1 MILKN
6 IKSIKNR
13 YVLLIAFF
21 ILSQFKAFSQE
32 VEKVIIGTKYKI
44 ESKILN
50 QERTYIVNL
59 PDSYISESTQTYP
72 VIVLIDGGYYF
83 NLFTGIIGE
92 MANNEQ
98 VPEMI
103 IIGLSKVDRVK
114 DYTPTNSIISL
125 NGNKDENYL
134 KTSGA
139 SKLFLDFIEK
149 ELLVEIDNKYRTNS
163 FKIMVGQSFGGLLA
177 ATSYLSSRSLFGG
190 YIAIDPSFWWDNQYI
205 VKEIDKINIGQIE
218 NNYFYL
224 SSANKYENFS
234 GATHIFE
241 LNRNSHDTFYSKLM
255 SRGISYSK
263 IRIQY
268 LEEENHSTSPL
279 LSLYNG
285 LKFIYKDY
293 FLKDIQTKSI
303 DQIEAYYKKI
313 YGGKFLP
320 PESIINNIAYSHLQK
335 ENSRELAIQYFKFNV
350 ENYPD
355 SFNAYDGLG
364 EAYLMINDKNRALE
378 NYKKSL
384 RLNPKNEN
392 AKQMINELKKE

>member
-1 MILKN
+1 MK
-6 IKSIKNR
+6 KSIKKR
-13 YVLLIAFF
+13 YILLVAFLIF
-21 ILSQFKAFSQE
+21 FQLETFSQVGKE
-32 VEKVIIGTKYKI
+32 ITIGTKYKI

-50 QERTYIVNL
+50 TKRTYIVNL
-59 PDSYISESTQTYP
+59 PDSYNSEGTQTYP
-72 VIVLIDGGYYF
+72 VIVIIDGGYYF

-92 MANNEQ
+92 MSNNEQ

-103 IIGLSKVDRVK
+103 IIGLLKVDRVK

-163 FKIMVGQSFGGLLA
+163 FNVMVGQSFGGLLA
-177 ATSYLSSRSLFGG
+177 ATSYLSSRTLFGG

-205 VKEIDKINIGQIE
+205 VKEIDNINIKKIE

-255 SRGISYSK
+255 SKGISYSN

-303 DQIEAYYKKI
+303 DQIKAYYKKK

-320 PESIINNIAYSHLQK
+320 PESIINNIAYSHLRN
-335 ENSRELAIQYFKFNV
+335 EDSRELAIQFFKLNTL
-350 ENYPD
+350 NYPNSFTAFD
-355 SFNAYDGLG
+355 SLG
-364 EAYLMINDKNRALE
+364 EAYLLVNDKNKALE

-384 RLNPKNEN
+384 RLNPNSEN
-392 AKQMINELKKE
+392 AKQAIEKLKKE

>member
-6 IKSIKNR
+6 IKSINNR

-21 ILSQFKAFSQE
+21 ILSQFKAFCQE
-32 VEKVIIGTKYKI
+32 GEKVIIGTKYKI

-59 PDSYISESTQTYP
+59 PNSYTSESTQTYP

-103 IIGLSKVDRVK
+103 IIGLLKVDRVK

-134 KTSGA
+134 KTSGG
-139 SKLFLDFIEK
+139 SKMFLDFIEK
-149 ELLVEIDNKYRTNS
+149 ELLAEIDNKYRTNS

-177 ATSYLSSRSLFGG
+177 ATSYLSYPSLFGG

-205 VKEIDKINIGQIE
+205 VKEIHNINIGQIE

-320 PESIINNIAYSHLQK
+320 PESIINNIAYSYLQD
-335 ENSRELAIQYFKFNV
+335 EDSWGLAIQFFKFNIA
-350 ENYPD
+350 NYPL
-355 SFNAYDGLG
+355 SFNSYYGLG
-364 EAYLMINDKNRALE
+364 EAYLMINDKNKALE
-378 NYKKSL
+378 NYEKSL

-392 AKQMINELKKE
+392 AKQMIIKLKKE

>member
-149 ELLVEIDNKYRTNS
+149 ELLVEIENKYRTNS

-255 SRGISYSK
+255 NRGISYSK

-350 ENYPD
+350 ANYPD

>member
-13 YVLLIAFF
+13 YLTLIAFF
-21 ILSQFKAFSQE
+21 TFFQFQAFSQE
-32 VEKVIIGTKYKI
+32 VEKITIGTKYKI

-50 QERTYIVNL
+50 QKRTYIVNL
-59 PDSYISESTQTYP
+59 PDSYDSKQTYP
-72 VIVLIDGGYYF
+72 VIVIIDGGYYF

-92 MANNEQ
+92 MSNNAQ

-103 IIGLSKVDRVK
+103 IVGLSKIDRVK

-134 KTSGA
+134 KTSGK

-149 ELLVEIDNKYRTNS
+149 ELLVEIDKKYRTNS

-177 ATSYLSSRSLFGG
+177 ATSYLSSRSLFDG

-205 VKEIDKINIGQIE
+205 VKEIDNFNIE
-218 NNYFYL
+218 KTANNYFYL
-224 SSANKYENFS
+224 SSADKYENFS

-241 LNRNSHDTFYSKLM
+241 LNRNSHDSFYSKLM
-255 SRGISYSK
+255 SKGISYSK
-263 IRIQY
+263 IKIQY
-268 LEEENHSTSPL
+268 FEEENHNTSPL

-293 FLKDIQTKSI
+293 FIMDIQTKSI
-303 DQIEAYYKKI
+303 DQVKAYYKNK

-320 PESIINNIAYSHLQK
+320 PESIINNLAYRHLLD
-335 ENSRELAIQYFKFNV
+335 ENSRELAIQFFKLNTS
-350 ENYPD
+350 NYPY
-355 SFNAYDGLG
+355 SFNAFDSLG
-364 EAYLMINDKNRALE
+364 EAYLLLNNKNKALE
-378 NYKKSL
+378 NYEKSL
-384 RLNPKNEN
+384 RLNPNNRN
-392 AKQMINELKKE
+392 AKQMIDKLKKK

>member
-1 MILKN
+1 MILRN
-6 IKSIKNR
+6 IKSFKNR
-13 YVLLIAFF
+13 YAIIIAFF
-21 ILSQFKAFSQE
+21 ISLQFQVFGQE

-177 ATSYLSSRSLFGG
+177 ATSYLSSRALFDG

-205 VKEIDKINIGQIE
+205 VREVDHLNIEEIANY
-218 NNYFYL
+218 YFYL
-224 SSANKYENFS
+224 ASADKYENFS

-241 LNRNSHDTFYSKLM
+241 LNRNSHDSFYSKLM
-255 SRGISYSK
+255 SKGISYSK
-263 IRIQY
+263 IKIQY
-268 LEEENHSTSPL
+268 FEEENHNTSPL

-303 DQIEAYYKKI
+303 DQIKAYYKAI

-320 PESIINNIAYSHLQK
+320 PESIINNLAYRHLRN
-335 ENSRELAIQYFKFNV
+335 ENSRELAIQFFKLNAL
-350 ENYPD
+350 NYPN
-355 SFNAYDGLG
+355 SFNAFDSLG
-364 EAYLMINDKNRALE
+364 EAYLIINDKNKALE
-378 NYKKSL
+378 NYEKSL

-392 AKQMINELKKE
+392 AKQMIVKLKKE

>member
-21 ILSQFKAFSQE
+21 ILLQFKAFSQE

-224 SSANKYENFS
+224 SSADKYENFS

-241 LNRNSHDTFYSKLM
+241 LNRNSHDSFYSKLM

-268 LEEENHSTSPL
+268 FEEENHSTSPL

-320 PESIINNIAYSHLQK
+320 PESIINNIAYSHLQN

-350 ENYPD
+350 ANYPD

-364 EAYLMINDKNRALE
+364 DAYLLINDKNKALE
-378 NYKKSL
+378 NYEKSL
-384 RLNPKNEN
+384 RLNPNNEN
-392 AKQMINELKKE
+392 AKQMIDKLKKE

>member
-1 MILKN
+1 MILKKIN
-6 IKSIKNR
+6 QSKINTI
-13 YVLLIAFF
+13 LIAFF
-21 ILSQFKAFSQE
+21 ILLQFKAFSQE

-72 VIVLIDGGYYF
+72 VIVLIDGDYYF
-83 NLFTGIIGE
+83 NLCTGIIGE

-134 KTSGA
+134 KSSGA

-149 ELLVEIDNKYRTNS
+149 ELLVEIDDRYRTNS

-177 ATSYLSSRSLFGG
+177 ATSYLSSGSLFDG
-190 YIAIDPSFWWDNQYI
+190 YIAIDPSLWWDNQYI
-205 VKEIDKINIGQIE
+205 VKQIDNINVEKIE

-224 SSANKYENFS
+224 SSADKYENFS

-241 LNRNSHDTFYSKLM
+241 LNRNSHDSFYSKLM
-255 SRGISYSK
+255 SKGISYSK
-263 IRIQY
+263 IKIQY
-268 LEEENHSTSPL
+268 FEEENHNTSPL
-279 LSLYNG
+279 LSFYNG

-303 DQIEAYYKKI
+303 DQIKAYYKKI

-320 PESIINNIAYSHLQK
+320 PESIINNLAYSHLQN
-335 ENSRELAIQYFKFNV
+335 ENSRELAIQFFKFNV
-350 ENYPD
+350 ANYPD
-355 SFNAYDGLG
+355 SYNAYDGLG
-364 EAYLMINDKNRALE
+364 DAYLMINDKNRALE
-378 NYKKSL
+378 NYEKSL
-384 RLNPKNEN
+384 RLNPNNKN
-392 AKQMINELKKE
+392 AKEMIDKLKKE

>member
-1 MILKN
+1 M
-6 IKSIKNR
+6 
-13 YVLLIAFF
+13 LIAFF
-21 ILSQFKAFSQE
+21 IFLQFQTFSQE
-32 VEKVIIGTKYKI
+32 VEKIIIGTKYEI

-59 PDSYISESTQTYP
+59 PDSYKSESTQAYP
-72 VIVLIDGGYYF
+72 VIVIIDGGYYF

-92 MANNEQ
+92 MTNNEQ

-134 KTSGA
+134 KTSGE
-139 SKLFLDFIEK
+139 STLFLDFIEK

-177 ATSYLSSRSLFGG
+177 ATSYLSSRALFDG
-190 YIAIDPSFWWDNQYI
+190 YIAIDPSFWWDNQY
-205 VKEIDKINIGQIE
+205 VVREIDNLSVEKIE

-224 SSANKYENFS
+224 SSADKYENFS

-241 LNRNSHDTFYSKLM
+241 LNRNSHDSFYSKLM
-255 SRGISYSK
+255 SKGISYSK
-263 IRIQY
+263 IKIQY
-268 LEEENHSTSPL
+268 FEEENHNTSPL

-293 FLKDIQTKSI
+293 FLMDIQTKSI
-303 DQIEAYYKKI
+303 DQIKAYYKKT

-320 PESIINNIAYSHLQK
+320 PESIINNLAYSHLRNEDNRK
-335 ENSRELAIQYFKFNV
+335 FAIHFFNLNAS
-350 ENYPD
+350 NYPN
-355 SFNAYDGLG
+355 SFNAFDSLG
-364 EAYLMINDKNRALE
+364 EAYLLVNDKNKALE
-378 NYKKSL
+378 NYEKSL
-384 RLNPKNEN
+384 RLNPNNEN
-392 AKQMINELKKE
+392 AKQMIDKLKKE

>member
-6 IKSIKNR
+6 IKSIKSR
-13 YVLLIAFF
+13 YVLLIIFF
-21 ILSQFKAFSQE
+21 ILSQFKAFCQE

-59 PDSYISESTQTYP
+59 PNSYTSESTQTYP
-72 VIVLIDGGYYF
+72 VVVLIDGGYYF

-103 IIGLSKVDRVK
+103 IIGLLKVDRVK

-134 KTSGA
+134 KTSGE
-139 SKLFLDFIEK
+139 SKIFLDFIEK

-268 LEEENHSTSPL
+268 FEEENHSTSPL

-320 PESIINNIAYSHLQK
+320 PESIINNIAYSYLQD
-335 ENSRELAIQYFKFNV
+335 ENSRELAIQFFKFNIA
-350 ENYPD
+350 NYPL

-364 EAYLMINDKNRALE
+364 EAYLMINDKNKALE
-378 NYKKSL
+378 NYEKSL
-384 RLNPKNEN
+384 RLNQKNEN
-392 AKQMINELKKE
+392 AKQMIVKLKKE

>member
-1 MILKN
+1 MILKK

-149 ELLVEIDNKYRTNS
+149 ELLVEIENKYRTNS

-255 SRGISYSK
+255 NRGISYSK

-350 ENYPD
+350 ANYPD

>member
-1 MILKN
+1 MKLKN
-6 IKSIKNR
+6 IKVIKNK
-13 YVLLIAFF
+13 YAILIAFF
-21 ILSQFKAFSQE
+21 ILLQFKAFCQE

-59 PDSYISESTQTYP
+59 PNSYTSESTQTYP

-134 KTSGA
+134 KTSGE
-139 SKLFLDFIEK
+139 SKLFLNFIEK

-177 ATSYLSSRSLFGG
+177 ATSYLSSSSLFDA
-190 YIAIDPSFWWDNQYI
+190 YLAIDPSFWWDNQYI
-205 VKEIDKINIGQIE
+205 VKEIDNINIEKIK
-218 NNYFYL
+218 NNYFYF
-224 SSANKYENFS
+224 SSADRYENFS

-241 LNRNSHDTFYSKLM
+241 LNRNSHDSFYSKLM
-255 SRGISYSK
+255 SKGISYSK
-263 IRIQY
+263 IKIQY
-268 LEEENHSTSPL
+268 LEEENHNTSPL

-293 FLKDIQTKSI
+293 FLKDIQTMSI
-303 DQIEAYYKKI
+303 DQIKAYYKAI
-313 YGGKFLP
+313 YGGKFPP
-320 PESIINNIAYSHLQK
+320 PESIINNLAYSHLRN
-335 ENSRELAIQYFKFNV
+335 ENSRELAIQFFKLNTL
-350 ENYPD
+350 NYPN
-355 SFNAYDGLG
+355 SFNAFDSLA
-364 EAYLMINDKNRALE
+364 EAYLLVNDKNKALE
-378 NYKKSL
+378 NYVKSFS
-384 RLNPKNEN
+384 LNPNNEN
-392 AKQMINELKKE
+392 AKQMIEKLKKE

>member
-350 ENYPD
+350 ANYPD

-392 AKQMINELKKE
+392 AKQMIDKLKKE

>member
-21 ILSQFKAFSQE
+21 ILLQFKAFSQE

-72 VIVLIDGGYYF
+72 VIVIIDGGYYF

-205 VKEIDKINIGQIE
+205 VKEIDKINIEQIE

-224 SSANKYENFS
+224 SSADKYENFS

-241 LNRNSHDTFYSKLM
+241 LNRNSHDSFYSKLM
-255 SRGISYSK
+255 GRGISYSK

-268 LEEENHSTSPL
+268 FEEENHSTSPL

-320 PESIINNIAYSHLQK
+320 PESIINNIAYSHLQN

-350 ENYPD
+350 ANYPD

-364 EAYLMINDKNRALE
+364 EAYLMINDKNKALE
-378 NYKKSL
+378 NYEKSL
-384 RLNPKNEN
+384 RLNPNNEN
-392 AKQMINELKKE
+392 AKQMIDKLKKE

>member
-6 IKSIKNR
+6 IKSFKNR
-13 YVLLIAFF
+13 YLIPIAFIIF
-21 ILSQFKAFSQE
+21 LQFQVFGQE
-32 VEKVIIGTKYKI
+32 VEKIIIGTKYKI

-59 PDSYISESTQTYP
+59 PDSYESESSQAYP

-92 MANNEQ
+92 MSNNEQ

-103 IIGLSKVDRVK
+103 IIGLLKVDRVK
-114 DYTPTNSIISL
+114 DYTPTNSIIGL

-149 ELLVEIDNKYRTNS
+149 ELLVEIDNKFRTNS

-177 ATSYLSSRSLFGG
+177 ATSYLSPVSLFDG
-190 YIAIDPSFWWDNQYI
+190 YIAIDPSFWWDHQYI
-205 VKEIDKINIGQIE
+205 VKEIDNINIGQVE

-224 SSANKYENFS
+224 SSADKYENFS

-241 LNRNSHDTFYSKLM
+241 LNRNSHDSFYSKLM
-255 SRGISYSK
+255 SKGISYSK

-268 LEEENHSTSPL
+268 FEEENHNTSAL

-293 FLKDIQTKSI
+293 FIKDVQAKSI
-303 DQIEAYYKKI
+303 DQIKAYYKNI

-320 PESIINNIAYSHLQK
+320 PESIINNMAYGHLQN
-335 ENSRELAIQYFKFNV
+335 ENSRELAIQFFKFNV
-350 ENYPD
+350 ANYPD

-364 EAYLMINDKNRALE
+364 EAYLMINDKNKALE
-378 NYKKSL
+378 NYEKSL
-384 RLNPKNEN
+384 RLNPNNEN
-392 AKQMINELKKE
+392 AKKMIDKLKKE

>member
-6 IKSIKNR
+6 IKSFKNR
-13 YVLLIAFF
+13 CLMLIAFF
-21 ILSQFKAFSQE
+21 IFLQFQTFSQE
-32 VEKVIIGTKYKI
+32 VEKIIIGTKYEI

-59 PDSYISESTQTYP
+59 PDSYKSESTQAYP
-72 VIVLIDGGYYF
+72 VIVIIDGGYYF

-92 MANNEQ
+92 MTNNEQ

-134 KTSGA
+134 KTSGE
-139 SKLFLDFIEK
+139 STLFLDFIEK

-177 ATSYLSSRSLFGG
+177 ATSYLSSRALFDG
-190 YIAIDPSFWWDNQYI
+190 YIAIDPSFWWDNQY
-205 VKEIDKINIGQIE
+205 VVREIDNLSVEKIE

-224 SSANKYENFS
+224 SSADKYENFS

-241 LNRNSHDTFYSKLM
+241 LNRNSHDSFYSKLM
-255 SRGISYSK
+255 SKGISYSK
-263 IRIQY
+263 IKIQY
-268 LEEENHSTSPL
+268 FEEENHNTSPL

-293 FLKDIQTKSI
+293 FLMDIQTKSI
-303 DQIEAYYKKI
+303 DQIKAYYKKT

-320 PESIINNIAYSHLQK
+320 PESIINNLAYSHLRNEDNRK
-335 ENSRELAIQYFKFNV
+335 FAIHFFNLNAS
-350 ENYPD
+350 NYPN
-355 SFNAYDGLG
+355 SFNAFDSLG
-364 EAYLMINDKNRALE
+364 EAYLLVNDKNKALE
-378 NYKKSL
+378 NYEKSL
-384 RLNPKNEN
+384 RLNPNNEN
-392 AKQMINELKKE
+392 AKQMIDKLKKE

>member
-392 AKQMINELKKE
+392 AKQMIDKLKKE